1 MHKIIALSLI
11 VILSNG
17 LAQAAEYTLRFS
29 HFWPATSEVH
39 KGFESW
45 ASSLEDASN
54 GRITVDFYPA
64 QTLTKAPKSYDG
76 VRKRITDITATVQ
89 GYNANRFPL
98 TQIIELPNMADSA
111 AHGSCILQS
120 LYDEKLISR
129 EYRHT
134 QVLFLFTHGPGYLHT
149 RNKAIQQPQDLA
161 GLKIRRPTTVVAQL
175 LESQGAQ
182 PVGIPAPE
190 TYPSLQRGILDG
202 VAFPWEAM
210 KSFRTNEQTSFHN
223 EINLYNLSFVV
234 TMNKRLYESMPN
246 ELQLIMQKHSGMHW
260 SQQLA
265 KVFDDLDTAGRAE
278 AVSVNHTISEP
289 DHQAWQPI
297 FKQATDDYLDKLEK
311 RGLPGRQVYARALEL
326 SANCKI

>member
-1 MHKIIALSLI
+1 MHKLIACSLAFLFASGTAHA
-11 VILSNG
+11 VDYN
-17 LAQAAEYTLRFS
+17 LRFA

-39 KGFESW
+39 KGFERW
-45 ASSLEDASN
+45 ADSLESTSG

-76 VRKRITDITATVQ
+76 VKKRITDITATVQ

-98 TQIIELPNMADSA
+98 TQIIELPDMADSA
-111 AHGSCILQS
+111 AHGSCMLQS
-120 LYDEKLISR
+120 LYDESLIAR
-129 EYRHT
+129 EYKDT

-149 RNKAIQQPQDLA
+149 RNKAIKHPQDLA

-210 KSFRTNEQTSFHN
+210 KSFRTNEQAPFHN

-234 TMNKRLYESMPN
+234 TMNKKLYKRMP
-246 ELQLIMQKHSGMHW
+246 EDLQKIMQEHSGMHW

-265 KVFDDLDTAGRAE
+265 KVFDDLDTAGRAQ
-278 AVSVNHTISEP
+278 AVAANHTISVP
-289 DHQAWQPI
+289 DHDAWQPV
-297 FKQATDDYLDKLEK
+297 FKQATEDYLAKLEK
-311 RGLPGRQVYARALEL
+311 RHLPSREVYQRALEL
-326 SANCKI
+326 RASCKL